1 MNFVERKIQ
10 THLSTHQGWTFLKPS
25 HPRCT
30 GQRHIQG
37 MQWRKEN
44 RRRLQG
50 RTCRKR
56 LVEET
61 CIPSL
66 NLETLGFPKYN
77 ALRQMISNRSL
88 LPLQFSQRQ
97 HRSSLSCHPMP
108 CLLDLVQNLA
118 GLIKGFFWKKFISMW
133 SLTFERCRGLW
144 RTRTKKLKFTK
155 VNKQTFHITQSD
167 FNFFNLLSFHAVT
180 TSHVNGN
187 HVTSALLQFLIDL

>member
-1 MNFVERKIQ
+1 MVLQDDLCFIVDLEGFFVNKTFHVQELGYYTWNEEHGHHAFFILVAYKTLSNRDKRNMNFVERKIQ
-10 THLSTHQGWTFLKPS
+10 THLSTRRGWTFSKPS
-25 HPRCT
+25 HPRWT

-77 ALRQMISNRSL
+77 ALRQTISNRSL
-88 LPLQFSQRQ
+88 LP
-97 HRSSLSCHPMP
+97 SCSFHKDDTVHHCPVTE
-108 CLLDLVQNLA
+108 CHACWIWYKTLLD
-118 GLIKGFFWKKFISMW
+118 
-133 SLTFERCRGLW
+133 
-144 RTRTKKLKFTK
+144 
-155 VNKQTFHITQSD
+155 
-167 FNFFNLLSFHAVT
+167 
-180 TSHVNGN
+180 
-187 HVTSALLQFLIDL
+187 